1 MLRISFE
8 GGFAALCASVARL
21 WRTIRRSLRAKSFSQ
36 DSARPHRVAVQNL
49 ILHDPSMGSLQNRS
63 TRRGKNDL
71 ILFAACGRQTLAE
84 GFFAMNSE
92 ACYKFAAGG
101 VWSM

>member
-1 MLRISFE
+1 LAHNSTLAPREVF
-8 GGFAALCASVARL
+8 FPR
-21 WRTIRRSLRAKSFSQ
+21 
-36 DSARPHRVAVQNL
+36 
-49 ILHDPSMGSLQNRS
+49 

-101 VWSM
+101 ARPM